1 MEIRSLFDFLRAIS
15 KSGDAPQGAECK
27 EGRCVHCTRV
37 TQREAGV
44 RQTTGHQPVKRGVPL
59 PSSVVAKHRPADVT
73 QGTTS
78 APFRSPCTGD
88 RRRNPSLN
96 SALAEGRAA
105 AGPV

>member
-1 MEIRSLFDFLRAIS
+1 MD
-15 KSGDAPQGAECK
+15 C
-27 EGRCVHCTRV
+27 
-37 TQREAGV
+37 RE
-44 RQTTGHQPVKRGVPL
+44 RQVKRTARTLQMCDIEKRQVVEDDRSSAVNRAVPL
-59 PSSVVAKHRPADVT
+59 PSSVVAKRRPAHVS

-96 SALAEGRAA
+96 SVLAEGRAA